1 MWEFQVQ
8 VLSKHFMVI
17 TVDLRGFGQS
27 SCGKE
32 WSGSAMA
39 GDVIGLIKELKL
51 KNVTV
56 TGFSLSGGSAVRTA
70 IELPEV
76 VKNLILVSSILPS
89 RGNAKGKAGGQHL
102 QTQSRRPPGLGQD
115 YRPS

>member
-1 MWEFQVQ
+1 MPFYDAGDAAIFYGIQGKGPPLIFLHGYALNSLMWEFQVQ

-56 TGFSLSGGSAVRTA
+56 TT
-70 IELPEV
+70 
-76 VKNLILVSSILPS
+76 LPS
-89 RGNAKGKAGGQHL
+89 PVSPLAAGAL
-102 QTQSRRPPGLGQD
+102 
-115 YRPS
+115 